1 MFSLP
6 PRRPACSEINDKDM
20 KSEKDYYA
28 VLGVAP
34 SATPAEIKE
43 AFKKLALQYHPDRN
57 KSADANERMSELL
70 KAYQALNN
78 PEERK
83 NYDAQRKR
91 GNGATTIPGQA
102 RSAYTPGG
110 AARGNKHEVSPGAR
124 RDRLRHYAFP
134 AYRVGEPMVVDLGE
148 MSYTLSSDK
157 ALTLAEQGLLR
168 GNAPRRPTDDEF
180 YCHRCHHHWSHSGH
194 KGELPQAC
202 PKCHVRDWQEYLLL
216 RCSHCKAIFESEQ
229 IRYEIGA
236 YTYSKPH
243 HTRDDRCPPYELFP
257 LCPYCGQS
265 QWCPAENHRV
275 STLRKKLETQRLVW
289 ISTIIVFVVVVGIIA
304 LGFLR

>member
-91 GNGATTIPGQA
+91 GTAPQPSQD
-102 RSAYTPGG
+102 RP
-110 AARGNKHEVSPGAR
+110 EV
-124 RDRLRHYAFP
+124 
-134 AYRVGEPMVVDLGE
+134 
-148 MSYTLSSDK
+148 
-157 ALTLAEQGLLR
+157 
-168 GNAPRRPTDDEF
+168 
-180 YCHRCHHHWSHSGH
+180 
-194 KGELPQAC
+194 
-202 PKCHVRDWQEYLLL
+202 
-216 RCSHCKAIFESEQ
+216 
-229 IRYEIGA
+229 
-236 YTYSKPH
+236 
-243 HTRDDRCPPYELFP
+243 HTRLGGQPVAISTRSLRVPGEIASVTMPSPPTGLV
-257 LCPYCGQS
+257 S
-265 QWCPAENHRV
+265 QWW
-275 STLRKKLETQRLVW
+275 SIWGK
-289 ISTIIVFVVVVGIIA
+289 
-304 LGFLR
+304 